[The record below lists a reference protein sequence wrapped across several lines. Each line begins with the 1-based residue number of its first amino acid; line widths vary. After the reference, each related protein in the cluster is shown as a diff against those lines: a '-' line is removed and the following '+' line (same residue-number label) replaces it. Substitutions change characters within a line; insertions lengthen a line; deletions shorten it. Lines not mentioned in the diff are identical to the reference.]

1 MNFTKSKESGIPLW
15 SHQSDALDFVKSKFD
30 NGSRGCLLGMEMGT
44 GKTRVAIE
52 FLAYALSNHSIKK
65 ILVVAPKSVVC
76 VWESEIEKF
85 WPEYANNVK
94 PVVYAHKGGS
104 APNGAKE
111 AKRIIR

>member
-1 MNFTKSKESGIPLW
+1 MRAARALFAKSKGKSYYESVTKSKESEHIPLW

-76 VWESEIEKF
+76 VWESEIEKVL
-85 WPEYANNVK
+85 A
-94 PVVYAHKGGS
+94 
-104 APNGAKE
+104 
-111 AKRIIR
+111 